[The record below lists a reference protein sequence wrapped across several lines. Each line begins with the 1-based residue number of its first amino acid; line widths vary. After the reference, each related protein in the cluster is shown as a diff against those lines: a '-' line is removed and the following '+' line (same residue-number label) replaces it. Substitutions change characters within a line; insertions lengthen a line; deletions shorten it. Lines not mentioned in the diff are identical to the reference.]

1 MGMFKKELRELVKK
15 VEGAYGAVF
24 LAEDGEY
31 VQLTG
36 KLDSYKNNLLG
47 IYQGILLQQLRDFSE
62 NLLKDNVDFII
73 SHYEKAI
80 FITKNLKEN
89 YFLVLILSKE
99 GNIGAGVMAINY
111 TATILNKEIF

>member
-1 MGMFKKELRELVKK
+1 MFKKELRALVKK

-36 KLDSYKNNLLG
+36 ELDSYKNNLLG
-47 IYQGILLQQLRDFSE
+47 IYQGILLQQLRSFSE
-62 NLLKDNVDFII
+62 KVLNDGVDFAI
-73 SHYEKAI
+73 SYYEKAI

-89 YFLVLILSKE
+89 YFLVLILRKE
-99 GNIGAGVMAINY
+99 CNIGAGVVAIQE
-111 TATILNKEIF
+111 TANALNREIV